1 MKIIIASDHAGF
13 KLKKALYEFLQEKY
27 KVTDLGTFNEES
39 VDYPDYGFPAAQKV
53 ASGEYD
59 RGILL
64 CGSGIG
70 MSIVANKVQGI
81 RAALCTSVEIAILSR
96 KHNNANILVL
106 PGRFMAESQAK
117 EITSTWLSTNFEAGR
132 HQRRLE
138 KIQKFELSH
147 YSRDIHLSGN
157 K

>member
-1 MKIIIASDHAGF
+1 MNVIIASDHAGF
-13 KLKKALYEFLQEKY
+13 KLKKALYNFLQENY
-27 KVTDLGTFNEES
+27 KVTDEGTFSGES

-81 RAALCTSVEIAILSR
+81 RAALCTSVEIALLSR

-106 PGRFMAESQAK
+106 PGRFMSESQAK
-117 EITSTWLSTNFEAGR
+117 EIAISWLSTDFEDGR
-132 HQRRLE
+132 HQRRIE
-138 KIQKFELSH
+138 KIQIFELSH
-147 YSRDIHLSGN
+147 YSQDIHP
-157 K
+157 

>member
-1 MKIIIASDHAGF
+1 MNIIIASDHAGF
-13 KLKKALYEFLQEKY
+13 RLKQALYNFLHEKY
-27 KVTDLGTFNEES
+27 KITDIGTFSEEP

-53 ASGEYD
+53 ANGEYD

-70 MSIVANKVQGI
+70 MSIVANKVENI
-81 RAALCTSVEIAILSR
+81 RAALCTSPEIAILSR

-117 EITSTWLSTNFEAGR
+117 EIAIAWLSTDFEAGR

-138 KIQKFELSH
+138 KIQKFESLC
-147 YSRDIHLSGN
+147 YSKDTQPS
-157 K
+157 